1 MRRLRALAG
10 RLGPLGRYM
19 VFSVIATGVDAGLG
33 WFLHLGVHMPLAAAN
48 TAGMIAGFLVHYLLA
63 SKSVIPYRV
72 WGCGICHLSMATFIL
87 GVVLGDILIT
97 LTDAWLRGLLGE
109 PSRFHREQGRI
120 HPDALFFSAVLSAA
134 MAVQPAGALREG
146 MGL

>member
-63 SKSVIPYRV
+63 SKSVFRTEYGVAGFVIY
-72 WGCGICHLSMATFIL
+72 LATFIL

-109 PSRFHREQGRI
+109 PWRFLASKAVSTLT
-120 HPDALFFSAVLSAA
+120 PFFLLYY
-134 MAVQPAGALREG
+134 LRQWLYSLLER
-146 MGL
+146 

>member
-63 SKSVIPYRV
+63 SKSVFRTKYGVAGFVIY
-72 WGCGICHLSMATFIL
+72 LATFIL

-97 LTDAWLRGLLGE
+97 LTDAWLRGLLRE
-109 PSRFHREQGRI
+109 PWRFLASKAVSTLT
-120 HPDALFFSAVLSAA
+120 PFFLLYY
-134 MAVQPAGALREG
+134 LRQWLYSLLER
-146 MGL
+146 